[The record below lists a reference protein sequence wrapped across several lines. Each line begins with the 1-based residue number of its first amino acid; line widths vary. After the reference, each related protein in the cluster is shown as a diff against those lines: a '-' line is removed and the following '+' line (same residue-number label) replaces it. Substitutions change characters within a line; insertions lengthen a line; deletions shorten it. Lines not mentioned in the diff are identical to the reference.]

1 MLVNRK
7 LRRGFT
13 MLELVVVLAIL
24 AVLAGL
30 IISIMPSLMTRTH
43 LAKCAAT
50 IAELNK
56 VWMRSFAMNIRYP
69 DYYDSLLDQ
78 QLNEPMYLPRGLRD
92 QGRVDALQEGEVT
105 ALAAIGIRHLVDG
118 SAGATNT
125 YDYAPFGALARTL
138 TATAQV
144 FTLDLSAHETAGNLL
159 GLKRHLVR
167 QADGTFAD
175 QRANTRYVVF
185 GIGSNCTAV
194 GTGRQIQEA
203 PVHFAASDEINPS
216 TAYQRYLVVFSIVNN
231 GNNRYTAYYECAAGN
246 DVTGPSSSE
255 AHTQGFHD
263 VSAKDG

>member
-1 MLVNRK
+1 MLNHCNK
-7 LRRGFT
+7 RRGFS

-30 IISIMPSLMTRTH
+30 IITVMPSLMARTH

-56 VWMRSFAMNIRYP
+56 VWMRSFALNVRYP
-69 DYYDSLLDQ
+69 DFYDSLLDQ
-78 QLNEPMYLPRGLRD
+78 QLSEPTFLPRGLRD
-92 QGRVDALQEGEVT
+92 QGSVAELQAGEVT
-105 ALAAIGIRHLVDG
+105 ALAAIGVRRVLDG
-118 SAGATNT
+118 VAGASNT
-125 YDYAPFGALARTL
+125 YDYAPFGATARTL
-138 TATAQV
+138 SAVPQV
-144 FTLDLSAHETAGNLL
+144 FTLDLSLHETAGNLL
-159 GLKRHLVR
+159 ALKRHLVR
-167 QADGTFAD
+167 QADGTFSD

-185 GIGSNCTAV
+185 GIGPNCSAV

-216 TAYQRYLVVFSIVNN
+216 TAYQRYLVVFSIVHN
-231 GNNRYTAYYECAAGN
+231 GNNQFTAYFECAAGN

-263 VSAKDG
+263 VAAKDG